1 MENLD
6 KYIEDFTDGLIAFL
20 PKLALAVAVLVIG
33 FWLAK
38 RVSKL
43 FQMTMG
49 RANFAPEVTSFLSSI
64 FDVALKILIL
74 LIVAGILGFELTA
87 LVGILA
93 AAGFA
98 VGMALQGSLG
108 NFAAGITIMVF
119 KPYRVGD
126 WIEVQDKFGQVESVQ
141 IFNTNIVT
149 PGRKMLIIPNG
160 QVVDGVITNFSTK
173 DFIRL
178 ELNVTMPYEES
189 FPKVKDI
196 IIAALAP
203 MGKILKDPGV
213 EIGIESYD
221 SHNIILAIRPFIKP
235 EDYWDVTFEAYQ
247 RIKEAFNQNN
257 IKVAYSEGVEL
268 GPIGS

>member
-1 MENLD
+1 MENINN
-6 KYIEDFTDGLIAFL
+6 YIQDFVDGIVAFL
-20 PKLALAVAVLVIG
+20 PTLALAIAIFVIG
-33 FWLAK
+33 FWLAN
-38 RVSKL
+38 KL
-43 FQMTMG
+43 SNLFELTMG
-49 RANFAPEVTSFLSSI
+49 KAKFAPEVTSFLSSI
-64 FDVALKILIL
+64 FDVSLKVLVL
-74 LIVAGILGFELTA
+74 LIVAGTLGFELTA

-126 WIEVQDKFGQVESVQ
+126 WIEVQDKFGQVESIQ

-149 PGRKMLIIPNG
+149 PGRKQLIIPNG
-160 QVVDGVITNFSTK
+160 QVVDGIITNFSSK

-189 FPKVKDI
+189 YPKVKEI
-196 IIAALAP
+196 ILRALEP
-203 MGKILKDPGV
+203 MDKILKEPGV

-221 SHNIILAIRPFIKP
+221 SHNIILAVRPFINP
-235 EDYWDVTFEAYQ
+235 QYYWDVTFEAYE

-257 IKVAYSEGVEL
+257 VKVAYSEGVEL
-268 GPIGS
+268 GPIGN